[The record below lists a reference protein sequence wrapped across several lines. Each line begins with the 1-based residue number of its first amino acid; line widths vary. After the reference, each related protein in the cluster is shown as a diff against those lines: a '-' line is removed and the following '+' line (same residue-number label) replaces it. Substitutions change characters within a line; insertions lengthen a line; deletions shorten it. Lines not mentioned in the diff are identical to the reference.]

1 MPQIPESIRPY
12 VAPLAKYHFWILAA
26 VVPLLLIPA
35 VFAASAALDKTILA
49 KRSEIDGH
57 LSALRTISTEQDHP
71 NDKWVKQVQE
81 RTTSVRQDLLTEWKA
96 FWESQTPLRVWPD
109 DPLGE
114 DFVDAVNGVESG
126 KQPTLKRA
134 MLERYQDR
142 VRALVRQ
149 LPPRMGCSELME
161 GDAEAGVGRSAAM
174 AERSRRPPPRGRQ
187 EGFGTGDGLEP
198 REPLVWDPADQQRV
212 FQSFDW
218 IERPTTT
225 QVLLAQEEIWVYGL
239 FCDAI
244 RQLNAGETE
253 PAKIAISEVQELA
266 IGYPAAEDKPGGA
279 GTGRVLKKV
288 AGGLDLG
295 IEGGMGGEAGMEM
308 RGDPSMMGM
317 EGELGGMGRPPH
329 PRFMGIGG
337 GEERGRGMPMG
348 PSGMEGEGLEGGP
361 TVSPEEA
368 LRQWIYV
375 DFTGKPLLASE
386 LVTAADAQMLH
397 LMPFTLRV
405 VMDQRK
411 LDQLLADL
419 ASNAIPIDVR
429 QVRLNPVEGRHGSG
443 EGGGRGGRGGGARPR
458 GGMDRMPD
466 SNLGQ
471 AGGQRDY
478 DMTVELRGTVA
489 LANPPREEVVA
500 GTPDAAGGGL

>member
-12 VAPLAKYHFWILAA
+12 VESIAKYHFWILAA
-26 VVPLLLIPA
+26 LVPLLLIPA
-35 VFAASAALDKTILA
+35 VFAASGALDKTIGS

-57 LSALRTISTEQDHP
+57 LSALRQISSEASHP
-71 NDKWVKQVQE
+71 NEKWVAKVEE

-96 FWESQTPLRVWPD
+96 FWESQAPLRVWPD
-109 DPLGE
+109 DPLGQ
-114 DFVDAVNGVESG
+114 DFVDAVTAVESG

-142 VRALVRQ
+142 VRMLVRQ
-149 LPPRMGCSELME
+149 LPPRMGCTETME
-161 GDAEAGVGRSAAM
+161 SDAEGGVGRPAASTM
-174 AERSRRPPPRGRQ
+174 DRPRRPPPRGRQ
-187 EGFGTGDGLEP
+187 EGFGVGDGLEP
-198 REPLVWDPADQQRV
+198 REPLVWDSADQQKL

-225 QVLLAQEEIWVYGL
+225 QVLLAQEEFWVYGL

-244 RQLNAGETE
+244 RQLNGGETE
-253 PAKIAISEVQELA
+253 PAKIAISEVQELSV
-266 IGYPAAEDKPGGA
+266 GYPAAEDQPGGT
-279 GTGRVLKKV
+279 GTGRVLKKS

-295 IEGGMGGEAGMEM
+295 MEGGMGGEAGMET

-317 EGELGGMGRPPH
+317 EGELGVQGRPPH
-329 PRFMGIGG
+329 PRFMGVGG
-337 GEERGRGMPMG
+337 GEERGRGRMPMG
-348 PSGMEGEGLEGGP
+348 AMGMEGEGMEAGP

-375 DFTGKPLLASE
+375 DFSGKPLLASE
-386 LVTAADAQMLH
+386 LATAADAQMLH

-443 EGGGRGGRGGGARPR
+443 ESGGLGGGARPR
-458 GGMDRMPD
+458 GGMDRMPERT
-466 SNLGQ
+466 LGQ
-471 AGGQRDY
+471 AGGMRDY

-489 LANPPREEVVA
+489 LALPPRGNVVA
-500 GTPDAAGGGL
+500 GSPDAAGGGL